1 MKVNNLVIDWTECI
15 WQAELPSNAKLL
27 ACYLRKF
34 MNSDRDFCWPG
45 QKRIARETGLTK
57 PTVIKYTKVLQDSG
71 FLSVQGSTNGIDTN
85 VYHITLPT
93 DIEIEGVKE
102 FNRSVK
108 DVNQG
113 SKGALPGGVKELNPN
128 KQLNKQPNKQNN
140 IYKKISLD
148 SLPVEISVDTAKEYI
163 DHRNNLK
170 KPLTQNAFARNM
182 NQAVTWQFELS
193 TTAELI
199 ITEVIDAGWQWAK
212 LEWLKKRLGDNK
224 PGTFERLSDS
234 SWTAGLEILN

>member
-1 MKVNNLVIDWTECI
+1 M
-15 WQAELPSNAKLL
+15 
-27 ACYLRKF
+27 
-34 MNSDRDFCWPG
+34 
-45 QKRIARETGLTK
+45 
-57 PTVIKYTKVLQDSG
+57 
-71 FLSVQGSTNGIDTN
+71 
-85 VYHITLPT
+85 
-93 DIEIEGVKE
+93 
-102 FNRSVK
+102 
-108 DVNQG
+108 
-113 SKGALPGGVKELNPN
+113 
-128 KQLNKQPNKQNN
+128 
-140 IYKKISLD
+140 D